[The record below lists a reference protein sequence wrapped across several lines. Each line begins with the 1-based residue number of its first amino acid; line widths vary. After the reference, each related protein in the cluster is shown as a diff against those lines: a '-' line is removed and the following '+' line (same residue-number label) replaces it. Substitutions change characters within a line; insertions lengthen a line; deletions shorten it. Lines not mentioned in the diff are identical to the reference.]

1 MNESMVPARAAARPH
16 VRPETCAYCGARL
29 DPFYYFCTTCAT
41 PYTSVDSVLPSL
53 VVTAPTEGELIR
65 KKAPHVATLFW
76 VYVTVVV
83 TVAVLN
89 YVLFE
94 NSRPD
99 IAIFVQMTVLFVV
112 TCVFSGLHWPA
123 LAVQL
128 KRFGFGHYAGLL
140 GLLALVPLLAIN
152 YTYHGWLLR
161 ELGAK
166 SRWLP
171 GRLRQLGL
179 GEPGLIFFL
188 CVFPAVLEEISFR
201 GLVQHWLQ
209 IAVRPVR
216 AIVLASCLFTV
227 LHFSIL
233 SAPYIFAVGMV
244 LGWVK
249 WKTGS
254 LYPGILIHFIHNLIV
269 VEFFW

>member
-1 MNESMVPARAAARPH
+1 MKILRKMALPCGLVGGVWGLLAPALVLLPVAVGATPPFPGEQGKTEMMSMVEAGVAGDALP
-16 VRPETCAYCGARL
+16 
-29 DPFYYFCTTCAT
+29 
-41 PYTSVDSVLPSL
+41 VLS
-53 VVTAPTEGELIR
+53 
-65 KKAPHVATLFW
+65 F
-76 VYVTVVV
+76 
-83 TVAVLN
+83 
-89 YVLFE
+89 
-94 NSRPD
+94 
-99 IAIFVQMTVLFVV
+99 IALM
-112 TCVFSGLHWPA
+112 
-123 LAVQL
+123 
-128 KRFGFGHYAGLL
+128 GLL